1 MKEETIM
8 AKTKEVQF
16 NVKNVKYCLAATPL
30 VISDV
35 AYASQISFE
44 AAINKLP
51 IYGDGQK
58 LTEIFA
64 DQGFT
69 GALTLIQVPEDFL
82 KDLGY
87 KQEVDGTGIADIS
100 VSKSVEVHLYFEIEV
115 HENDVTKTVKFWCYN
130 VILERPTEA
139 YQQTTE
145 TPNLTTYELPF
156 TILGVNLLDTAG
168 TADYTDTNGNTVK
181 VWRQRK
187 RPTDTDYATFGA
199 FTAPKVK
206 AS

>member
-1 MKEETIM
+1 M

-16 NVKNVKYCLAATPL
+16 NVKSVKYCLASLPAT
-30 VISDV
+30 VEDV

-44 AAINKLP
+44 SAINKLP

-69 GALTLIQVPEDFL
+69 GALSLIQVPEDFL
-82 KDLGY
+82 KALGY
-87 KQEVDGTGIADIS
+87 KQEVDGTGLADVS
-100 VSKSVEVHLYFEIEV
+100 VSKSVEVHLYYEIEV
-115 HENDVTKTVKFWCYN
+115 HEDDLTKTVKFWCYN
-130 VILERPTEA
+130 VIFERPSES

-156 TILGVNLLDTAG
+156 TILGTNLLNTLG
-168 TADYTDTNGNTVK
+168 TADYTDANGNTVK

-187 RPTDTDYATFGA
+187 RPLDTDYATFGT
-199 FTAPKVK
+199 FVAPKVK
-206 AS
+206 A